1 MKNFNNFTGEREQ
14 RMSGGEK
21 LNEVEAFV
29 PRKVCRV
36 VKKRRDEMM
45 KKFQLL

>member
-1 MKNFNNFTGEREQ
+1 
-14 RMSGGEK
+14 MSGGEK

-36 VKKRRDEMM
+36 VKKRRRDEMM